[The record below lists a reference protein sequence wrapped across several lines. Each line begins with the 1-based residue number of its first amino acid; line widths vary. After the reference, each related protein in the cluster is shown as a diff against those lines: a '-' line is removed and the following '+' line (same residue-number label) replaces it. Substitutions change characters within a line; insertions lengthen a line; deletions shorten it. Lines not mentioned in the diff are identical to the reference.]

1 MRSDNGNR
9 PLDAI
14 LRSVHGLRGRLT
26 ALFLLLA
33 LVPLAIAAVV
43 SFRDGRAMLEEHI
56 GLQLSA
62 QAHRISESVGHLIV
76 NGRTSLKNWAQ
87 LSVMYDMIGDDPDG
101 RITSALTTLVH
112 DQSLL
117 ISLMTVTPAGKIVA
131 ASEPHLLGESVVDQD
146 WFLRTKRIDPER
158 DDAQGLSAPDLGG
171 GYNFLAPIVGPGKN
185 RPLLGYL
192 KAYLSRERLAG
203 HVRTLLSASSDVQ
216 ASRNLVFIVDRMGT
230 AILDPSDV
238 DPVMTPTTD
247 SFPIEQLQSLRK
259 RESGAS
265 SAAPRWVI
273 LTDADHHEYL
283 AGLTDLRIQSRAGN
297 FVVLAQPLDEAYQS
311 IYSLRSEIFGI
322 GFGLACLATI
332 LAIAVATRLGRPM
345 EQLTR
350 SAEAVSNGDFAP
362 NDLPVKRRDE
372 IGALARAFDHMRED
386 LLVLTR
392 DLEQRV
398 QARTAELS
406 HANESLQVQMK
417 ERERAE
423 RGARASEERF
433 NRMVSQV
440 KDYAIVM
447 LNPEG
452 RVVHWNDGAQRIKGY
467 KAEDVVG
474 RHFACFY
481 PAEDIQ
487 AGKPAQLLTQAIEQG
502 SVEHEGWY
510 LRRDGSQFWAHVTLT
525 PVRDDGGQLIGFSI
539 LMHDLTRQ
547 KESEQDKASLEA
559 QLRQA
564 QKMEAVGRL
573 AGGIAHD
580 FNNLLT
586 VIGGYTQMLQMGIT
600 PTDPLYPAVEEIS
613 KSAERAASLTQQLLA
628 FSRKQVMQPTQLS
641 LNDVVVQVEK
651 MLRQLIGEDIRMDTI
666 LADNLAPVKAD
677 RGQVEQIVMN
687 LAINARDAMPKGGRL
702 ILRTGNTAITPEHRE
717 PTGIVPPGH
726 YVSLEVRDTGCGM
739 DEATKARVFEPFF
752 TTKEPGK
759 GTGLGLA
766 TAYGIAKQSGG
777 FITVESEL
785 GKGATFTLYFPAL
798 QAEIQAVPK
807 TDGQCRIT
815 RSLKKEGATVLLVE
829 DESGIR
835 RLLQGLLTSQGYK
848 VLTAP
853 DGESGLAVGSSY
865 NGTID
870 LLLTDVIMPKLSGA
884 EMAKRLSEKHP
895 RLKVLYMSGYTDE
908 SIVQHGVLEQ
918 GAAFLAKPFK
928 PQMLVERVQHIL
940 AMG

>member
-9 PLDAI
+9 PLDTI

-117 ISLMTVTPAGKIVA
+117 ISLMAVTPAGKIVA
-131 ASEPHLLGESVVDQD
+131 ASEPHLLGKLVVDQD
-146 WFLRTKRIDPER
+146 WFLRTKRIAPER
-158 DDAQGLSAPDLGG
+158 DDAQSLSAPDLGG

-192 KAYLSRERLAG
+192 RAYLSRERLAD
-203 HVRTLLSASSDVQ
+203 HVRTLISASSDVQ
-216 ASRNLVFIVDRMGT
+216 AGRNLVFVLDQKGT

-238 DPVMTPTTD
+238 DPAITPITD
-247 SFPIEQLQSLRK
+247 SFPIEQLQSLLK
-259 RESGAS
+259 REIGAP
-265 SAAPRWVI
+265 SAPPRWAI
-273 LTDADHHEYL
+273 LTDADRHEYL

-372 IGALARAFDHMRED
+372 IGALARAFDYMRED
-386 LLVLTR
+386 LLVLTQ

-398 QARTAELS
+398 QARTAELR

-452 RVVHWNDGAQRIKGY
+452 LVVHWNDGA
-467 KAEDVVG
+467 
-474 RHFACFY
+474 
-481 PAEDIQ
+481 
-487 AGKPAQLLTQAIEQG
+487 
-502 SVEHEGWY
+502 
-510 LRRDGSQFWAHVTLT
+510 
-525 PVRDDGGQLIGFSI
+525 
-539 LMHDLTRQ
+539 
-547 KESEQDKASLEA
+547 
-559 QLRQA
+559 
-564 QKMEAVGRL
+564 
-573 AGGIAHD
+573 
-580 FNNLLT
+580 
-586 VIGGYTQMLQMGIT
+586 
-600 PTDPLYPAVEEIS
+600 
-613 KSAERAASLTQQLLA
+613 
-628 FSRKQVMQPTQLS
+628 
-641 LNDVVVQVEK
+641 
-651 MLRQLIGEDIRMDTI
+651 
-666 LADNLAPVKAD
+666 
-677 RGQVEQIVMN
+677 
-687 LAINARDAMPKGGRL
+687 
-702 ILRTGNTAITPEHRE
+702 
-717 PTGIVPPGH
+717 
-726 YVSLEVRDTGCGM
+726 
-739 DEATKARVFEPFF
+739 
-752 TTKEPGK
+752 
-759 GTGLGLA
+759 
-766 TAYGIAKQSGG
+766 
-777 FITVESEL
+777 
-785 GKGATFTLYFPAL
+785 
-798 QAEIQAVPK
+798 
-807 TDGQCRIT
+807 
-815 RSLKKEGATVLLVE
+815 
-829 DESGIR
+829 
-835 RLLQGLLTSQGYK
+835 
-848 VLTAP
+848 
-853 DGESGLAVGSSY
+853 
-865 NGTID
+865 
-870 LLLTDVIMPKLSGA
+870 
-884 EMAKRLSEKHP
+884 
-895 RLKVLYMSGYTDE
+895 
-908 SIVQHGVLEQ
+908 
-918 GAAFLAKPFK
+918 
-928 PQMLVERVQHIL
+928 
-940 AMG
+940 